1 MPKKPKISTGERRKW
16 LELSENGDAIIGI
29 AEESGRDVRSVRA
42 HIEKARLER
51 NFEYA
56 QRDHLRDALQG
67 HQKDMLRLLRD
78 LKGSINVPVL
88 DDYGPLGLDFGLE
101 DIWSPSYLARNRESP
116 LPHQPIVIDGLDDA
130 RSTPVYR
137 VIRNVNGPQ
146 EIELVPEVAR
156 LWRALKEHIRQDPLW
171 RHEAT
176 WLRSCLDELNRRA
189 ELNRAI
195 RENAEKIFGL
205 KVGLRGGP
213 EEPWLA
219 PAAITWVR
227 TLLTNDAPVNDVRT
241 FDEDLDETSP
251 GSLRSFLSGQELTM
265 GIEEAKDKLQRTF
278 TAMEGSR
285 EVTAAVE
292 SYQRLKEMTKSIHD
306 AIDEYLL
313 IHYITGGCRL
323 CQKLGGQ

>member
-1 MPKKPKISTGERRKW
+1 MPKKPKISSGERRNW
-16 LELSENGDAIIGI
+16 LELSEKGDPIIGI
-29 AEESGRDVRSVRA
+29 AEDSGRDVRSVRA
-42 HIEKARLER
+42 HIDKARLER

-56 QRDHLRDALQG
+56 QRDQLRDALQG
-67 HQKDMLRLLRD
+67 HQQDMLRLLRD
-78 LKGSINVPVL
+78 LKGSINVPLL
-88 DDYGPLGLDFGLE
+88 DDYGPGGLDFGLE
-101 DIWSPSYLARNRESP
+101 DIWSPSYLARNQESP
-116 LPHQPIVIDGLDDA
+116 LLYRPIVIDGLDDP
-130 RSTPVYR
+130 RSTAVYR
-137 VIRNVNGPQ
+137 VIRNVNGTQ
-146 EIELVPEVAR
+146 EIKLVPEVTR

-171 RHEAT
+171 RHEAA
-176 WLRSCLDELNRRA
+176 WLRYCLDELNRRA

-195 RENAEKIFGL
+195 RKNAEKIFRL

-219 PAAITWVR
+219 PGAITWVR
-227 TLLTNDAPVNDVRT
+227 TRLTNDALANYVRT
-241 FDEDLDETSP
+241 FDEDLDEPSP

-265 GIEEAKDKLQRTF
+265 GIEEAKDKLQRTL

-292 SYQRLKEMTKSIHD
+292 SYQRLKEMTGNIHD